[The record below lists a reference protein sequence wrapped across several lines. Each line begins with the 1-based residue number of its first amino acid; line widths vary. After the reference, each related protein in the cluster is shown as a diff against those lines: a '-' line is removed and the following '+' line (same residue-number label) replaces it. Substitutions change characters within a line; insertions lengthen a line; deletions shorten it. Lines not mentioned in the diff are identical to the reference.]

1 MFRSLEPRLVPGLSL
16 LSTDRLP
23 PHRTGPQASPIKVPS
38 TERRKQTMVTH
49 HWLLVGSSYEL
60 RSHHDIFALASRRLS
75 TRTACG
81 RPQEENPM
89 PKHDPPGDDAAL
101 LELERELIELDRA
114 IRAAEEN
121 REAIDYALF
130 DRRDELMA
138 RIFTTPAAGLAG
150 LAVQARAYL
159 SEREV
164 EFADSEGEGPLDFS
178 HMGAVLAHGILTLAD
193 PVAGRAR

>member
-1 MFRSLEPRLVPGLSL
+1 
-16 LSTDRLP
+16 
-23 PHRTGPQASPIKVPS
+23 
-38 TERRKQTMVTH
+38 
-49 HWLLVGSSYEL
+49 
-60 RSHHDIFALASRRLS
+60 
-75 TRTACG
+75 
-81 RPQEENPM
+81 M

-101 LELERELIELDRA
+101 LELERELMELDHA

-138 RIFTTPAAGLAG
+138 RIFTTPATGLAG

-164 EFADSEGEGPLDFS
+164 EFADSEGERPLDFS